1 MRVISFDVGIKNM
14 AYCIFDVEET
24 QSISQYPTIV
34 DWNVWNLCAPNGA
47 PESTVPIQTCTQC
60 LKNKKIC
67 GKVAKYTQ
75 TKQSVIPIEKAI
87 QEYSCEKHA
96 KEHPVWKMPQKEFS
110 SIYLKKQSLE
120 KIKTLRETYIATSSP
135 SLKLPKKMEMIEELV
150 AHFESR
156 TWKWL
161 DSAKKS
167 NKKLNAGTV
176 DLITIGRALHR
187 MLSTNPYCQNGSIT
201 HVLIENQISPI
212 ANRMKTIQG
221 MLAQYFI
228 MTNESAQIAFISS
241 ANKLKQFAS
250 RRTLTEDDDVME
262 NTLVLTGDVTRG
274 INPDY
279 KAHKKDGVYYCL
291 EIINKNN
298 NLASW
303 RTSMDTKKKDDLA
316 DAFLQGIWYL
326 RNNNNIIIADDL
338 KIKLV

>member
-135 SLKLPKKMEMIEELV
+135 SLKMPKKMEMIEELV

-176 DLITIGRALHR
+176 DLITIGRALYR

-221 MLAQYFI
+221 MLAQH
-228 MTNESAQIAFISS
+228 FISLGVS
-241 ANKLKQFAS
+241 HIEFVSSGNKLREFEEKSDGKTAYQ
-250 RRTLTEDDDVME
+250 
-262 NTLVLTGDVTRG
+262 
-274 INPDY
+274 
-279 KAHKKDGVYYCL
+279 KHKKDGVYYCT
-291 EIINKNN
+291 EILNGPMVDRICNEGE
-298 NLASW
+298 SSSEIERSRHW
-303 RTSMDTKKKDDLA
+303 QTFFSQYGSKKDDLA
-316 DAFLQGIWYL
+316 DCFLQGIWWWKTKIL
-326 RNNNNIIIADDL
+326 PIQNPKKNI
-338 KIKLV
+338 